1 MGLWRVEK
9 IIGGDGVRVD
19 GTEVVV
25 GEGKM
30 VLGVGRASTWA
41 NISSV
46 DDGIMESRS
55 RDE

>member
-9 IIGGDGVRVD
+9 IIGGDGVGVD

-30 VLGVGRASTWA
+30 VLGVERASTWA
-41 NISSV
+41 NILSV
-46 DDGIMESRS
+46 DDGMMESRS